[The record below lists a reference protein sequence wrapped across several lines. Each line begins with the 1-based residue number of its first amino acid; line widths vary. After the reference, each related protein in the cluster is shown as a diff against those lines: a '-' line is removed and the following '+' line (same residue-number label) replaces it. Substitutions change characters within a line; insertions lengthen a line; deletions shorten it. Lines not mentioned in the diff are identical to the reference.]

1 MSTIRELDL
10 LLQGFVDK
18 GLPGCG
24 LEVRQRGNVI
34 YEGYFGYADCEA
46 QTKISRPSVFRQASL

>member
-24 LEVRQRGNVI
+24 LEVRQRETSSMKATLAMQIV
-34 YEGYFGYADCEA
+34 
-46 QTKISRPSVFRQASL
+46 RPKQR